1 MQESASTMPSQT
13 HTHVYGLVVETRMT
27 GSFLDDPALIAPPR
41 TVRIPFDDGSF
52 VLRSPEPLKP
62 YAR

>member
-1 MQESASTMPSQT
+1 MPLQT

-62 YAR
+62 